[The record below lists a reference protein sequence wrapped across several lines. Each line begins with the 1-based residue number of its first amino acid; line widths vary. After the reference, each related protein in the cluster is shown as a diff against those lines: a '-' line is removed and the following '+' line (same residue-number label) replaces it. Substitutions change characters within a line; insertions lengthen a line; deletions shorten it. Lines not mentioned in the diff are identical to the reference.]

1 MKRKA
6 NSSWPVGVGGILRTR
21 TARRRFAPSAT
32 AMTPERVTGIKSES
46 LPSFIGISNQSQAYR
61 DLSTHFESGDF
72 PSLM

>member
-1 MKRKA
+1 
-6 NSSWPVGVGGILRTR
+6 
-21 TARRRFAPSAT
+21 
-32 AMTPERVTGIKSES
+32 MTPERVTGIKSES